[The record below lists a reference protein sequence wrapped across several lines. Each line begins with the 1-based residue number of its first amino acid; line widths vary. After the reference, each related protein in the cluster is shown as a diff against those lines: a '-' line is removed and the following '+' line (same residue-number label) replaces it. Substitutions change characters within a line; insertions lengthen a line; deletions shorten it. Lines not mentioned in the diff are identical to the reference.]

1 MREGKY
7 ENRFIEIKEKLE
19 KEILIFILFSS
30 YVYSFCILLLS
41 FLRTKGN
48 IHKKKRKSIKVR

>member
-48 IHKKKRKSIKVR
+48 IHKKKEKV